1 MNPRNKTYN
10 DEIVAYL
17 QKQEIPLF
25 GFADLSE
32 IEPTC
37 RQNFQYGICF
47 AIPLTVFPETEELP
61 SRAYYDEYRR
71 INRKLKETSLGLEEL
86 IHSNGYLAYS
96 LARNRQN
103 EDFRTVLPFKTLA
116 TRAGLGWIGKSSL
129 LVTRSYG
136 AAVRLNGVITNLP
149 LQTAE
154 PVNTSFCGNCRCCVE
169 ACPAQALTG
178 NHWSLDGDR
187 NDLVDPIACKQ
198 KVIERGEAMGVTVG
212 SCGICLAVCPW
223 TKRYIQ
229 RMTSSPVVE
238 EAPTEDYETIVN
250 VIHRSFSTVADEFG
264 LTPENCPKYTGFLP
278 LEALNAQKER
288 GWNLYQCRVGQKVV
302 GCMALSDEGN
312 GCFELHE
319 LAVLPE
325 YRHFGYGTQLL
336 KNAGAII
343 KASGGNLLKISIL
356 EENTRLKN
364 WYMAK
369 GFVHVGTRKFSH
381 LPFTSGYLVW
391 NLTDHEQQ
399 TDAL

>member
-1 MNPRNKTYN
+1 MNTENKTYN
-10 DEIVAYL
+10 DAIAAYL

-32 IEPTC
+32 LPHTC
-37 RQNFQYGICF
+37 RQGFRYGICF
-47 AIPLTVFPETEELP
+47 AIPLTVFPETEQPP
-61 SRAYYDEYRR
+61 SKAYYDEYKR
-71 INRKLKETSLGLEEL
+71 INRKLKETSLALEEV
-86 IHSNGYLAYS
+86 IRSNGYQAYS

-136 AAVRLNGVITNLP
+136 AAIRLNGVITDLP

-154 PVNTSFCGNCRCCVE
+154 PVNTSFCGNCRRCVE
-169 ACPAQALTG
+169 ACPAQAITG
-178 NHWSLDGDR
+178 NHWSLHGDR
-187 NDLVDPIACKQ
+187 NDLIDPIACKQ

-223 TKRYIQ
+223 TNKYIQ
-229 RMTSSPVVE
+229 RLAKSPVIE
-238 EAPTEDYETIVN
+238 EALPDDYETIRD

-264 LTPENCPKYTGFLP
+264 LTPENCAKYTGFLP
-278 LEALNAQKER
+278 LEALNAQRER
-288 GWNLYQCRVGQKVV
+288 GWKLYQCRAGQKTV

-336 KNAGAII
+336 GTAGKITRT
-343 KASGGNLLKISIL
+343 SGGKLLKISIM
-356 EENTRLKN
+356 EENSRLKN
-364 WYMAK
+364 WYLGK
-369 GFVHVGTRKFSH
+369 GFVHMGTRKFSH

-391 NLTDHEQQ
+391 NLSDREQP
-399 TDAL
+399 TGAL